1 LTGGIVEKLQ
11 LQKSEELYA
20 QAKDLI
26 PGGVLGI
33 RRPYNFVPGE
43 YPIFVVSGK
52 GGRITD
58 VDGNEYIDLLCSYGP
73 LILGHREEEVDN
85 AVIEQIRQKGFCF
98 DLVQP
103 LQNQLAI
110 KMRELIPCA
119 EMSIF
124 VKTGSDATTAAI
136 RIARGHTGRLKVL
149 RCGYHGWHDWCVEV
163 KGGIPEKLWEDVH
176 EFHYNDLDS
185 LEKLLKE
192 HKGNV
197 AAVIITPVGHPLA
210 HPVEAP
216 RPGFLEGVRE
226 LTTAHGAVLIFDE
239 IRTGFRVSMGG
250 AQARYGVTPDLAT
263 FGKAMANGY
272 PISAVV
278 GRREVMS
285 AVESKVFIS
294 STFFPNSLEMV
305 AALKTIE
312 ILERERV
319 PDKLWARG
327 QKLLD
332 RLGQV
337 VAASGVP
344 CALSGIPPMPFITF
358 ETDPQKKYKDRRTL
372 FYTEVIRRG
381 VFLQPY
387 HHGYICYRHTDE
399 ELDTVVGTAEEAL
412 AEVWRKV

>member
-1 LTGGIVEKLQ
+1 VEKLQ

-20 QAKDLI
+20 EALDLI
-26 PGGVLGI
+26 PGGILGI

-43 YPIFVVSGK
+43 YPIFIVSGK

-73 LILGHREEEVDN
+73 IILGHREEEVDN

-98 DLVQP
+98 NLTQP
-103 LQNQLAI
+103 MQNQLAA

-226 LTTAHGAVLIFDE
+226 LATAHGAVLIFDE

-250 AQARYGVTPDLAT
+250 AQARYGVTPDLAA

-312 ILERERV
+312 ILEREGV

-332 RLGQV
+332 RLGRV

-344 CALSGIPPMPFITF
+344 CTLSGIPPMPFITF

-399 ELDTVVGTAEEAL
+399 ELDTVVGVVEEAL
-412 AEVWRKV
+412 AEVRRKI